1 MGEELNRKG
10 QKPEGFCIRKGTV
23 LVINDSVVTIFPKR
37 KRSEKRSRLKSAA
50 KEAVEGI
57 ALGLLFAGAVFG
69 TVKIGAALPKPEL
82 PKEYI
87 YYCEEAGQAYNICP
101 ELLMAIIETESGGDP
116 DAVGEAGEIGLMQVY
131 PAYHQG
137 RALHLS
143 VYNLFDPEGNVLVGA
158 DYLAEL
164 FSEYGDVGTVLMA
177 YNGTADAEERG
188 NRGEYTEYA
197 EKIMER
203 ASELERLHE
212 K

>member
-1 MGEELNRKG
+1 MGKELNRKE
-10 QKPEGFCIRKGTV
+10 QKPDGFCIRKGTI

-37 KRSEKRSRLKSAA
+37 KRNEKRNRLKAAA
-50 KEAVEGI
+50 KEAAEGA
-57 ALGLLFAGAVFG
+57 ALGILIVGMVFG
-69 TVKIGAALPKPEL
+69 TVKIRAALPKPEL

-101 ELLMAIIETESGGDP
+101 ELLQAVIEAESGGDP

-131 PAYHQG
+131 PMYHQG

-143 VYNLFDPEGNVLVGA
+143 VYNLFDPEGNILVGA

-164 FSEYGDVGTVLMA
+164 FSEYGDIGTVLMA
-177 YNGTADAEERG
+177 YNGTEDAAERG
-188 NRGEYTEYA
+188 SRGEYTEYA
-197 EKIMER
+197 EKIMKR
-203 ASELERLHE
+203 AAELERLHE

>member
-1 MGEELNRKG
+1 MK
-10 QKPEGFCIRKGTV
+10 IR
-23 LVINDSVVTIFPKR
+23 
-37 KRSEKRSRLKSAA
+37 
-50 KEAVEGI
+50 
-57 ALGLLFAGAVFG
+57 
-69 TVKIGAALPKPEL
+69 AALPKPEL

-87 YYCEEAGQAYNICP
+87 YYCEEAGRAYNICP
-101 ELLMAIIETESGGDP
+101 ELLQAVIEAESGGDP

-197 EKIMER
+197 EKVMKR
-203 ASELERLHE
+203 AAELERLHE

>member
-1 MGEELNRKG
+1 MEKLRIVQQETG
-10 QKPEGFCIRKGTV
+10 KPVKIQ
-23 LVINDSVVTIFPKR
+23 INESVVLKFIPKK
-37 KRSEKRSRLKSAA
+37 KRESRVKAA
-50 KEAVEGI
+50 AREAAEGI
-57 ALGLLFAGAVFG
+57 ALGLLFAGVAFG
-69 TVKIGAALPKPEL
+69 TVKIRAALPKPEL

-87 YYCEEAGQAYNICP
+87 YYCEEAGRAYNICP
-101 ELLMAIIETESGGDP
+101 ELLQAVIEAESGGDP

-177 YNGTADAEERG
+177 YNGTENAAERG
-188 NRGEYTEYA
+188 SRGEYTEYA
-197 EKIMER
+197 EKVMKR
-203 ASELERLHE
+203 AAELERLHE